1 MRLRLLIILLIFVFC
16 QNASFAI
23 TIGLIDGARSSYVA
37 VSETGQAIDGITGKV
52 ILPIKEM
59 CRYDIKESR
68 RGIAIKLDDGRFY
81 NTGTDYLIISST
93 STGFVSTKGSWYRG
107 NLIIKQTDD
116 GLTIINDL
124 GLEDYLL
131 GVVPAEMPASWDI
144 EALKAQAIAARSYTL
159 SNLGKRSLSGYDLR
173 DSAED
178 QVYKGA
184 SVEKEKSTKAVMDTK
199 GKVLVYSGKIINAC
213 YCASAG
219 GRTLL
224 ASEVWNKELP
234 YIHSVFSYDEEI
246 GKKGHGVGLSQY
258 GANYLAKNGYNAYQI
273 LNYFYRDVALG
284 TLKSN

>member
-1 MRLRLLIILLIFVFC
+1 MILLIFAFC

-23 TIGLIDGARSSYVA
+23 TIGLIDGARNASIA
-37 VSETGQAIDGITGKV
+37 VSETGQAIDGTNGRA

-68 RGIAIKLDDGRFY
+68 RGIAIRLDDGRFY
-81 NTGTDYLIISST
+81 NTGTDYLIITST

-107 NLIIKQTDD
+107 NLIVKQTDD

-184 SVEKEKSTKAVMDTK
+184 SAEKEKSTKAVLDTK
-199 GKVLVYSGKIINAC
+199 GKVLVYGGKIINAC

-219 GRTLL
+219 GRTKL

-234 YIHSVFSYDEEI
+234 YIHSVFSYDDEI

-273 LNYFYRDVALG
+273 LNYFYHDVALG
-284 TLKSN
+284 TLRSN